1 MLVLTNTTTTGAP
14 PVVPRANG
22 RSRLSREAILEDLVF
37 LLDNGVGEDD
47 ITRRMGYS
55 TREQLRTRLYRMKR
69 QDLLDRLTRARSG
82 DAELR
87 RTA

>member
-1 MLVLTNTTTTGAP
+1 MPMLVLATTEAP
-14 PVVPRANG
+14 GQTSRG
-22 RSRLSREAILEDLVF
+22 HGKTRLSREAFLEDLEF
-37 LLDNGVGEDD
+37 LLDNGVSEDD
-47 ITRRMGYS
+47 ITRRLNYS
-55 TREQLRTRLYRMKR
+55 TREHLRTRLYRMKR